1 MALPVSDRAIIL
13 QIKPYRETS
22 AIVSSLTEHNGLL
35 RGVVKGNRGHQAG
48 RKRGMNLQGISL
60 SNISFTGRSD
70 LKTITRVDSIQ
81 QYKIAASLLTHSVL
95 LAELCHKLLPPGQ
108 EEGVI
113 FDLLHESLLILAG
126 NSAEPDEVVINF
138 IVRLLDNQ
146 GYDLLSE
153 ELPDIRTA
161 DLTERSKTG
170 MNNSEV
176 LLSLEKALKHYY
188 PKRPINTFRYI
199 TRKSYETRG

>member
-22 AIVSSLTEHNGLL
+22 AIVSILTEHNGLL
-35 RGVVKGNRGHQAG
+35 RGILRGNRGLQTG
-48 RKRGMNLQGISL
+48 RKKGMILQGISL

-70 LKTITRVDSIQ
+70 LKTITRVDTVQ
-81 QYKIAASLLTHSVL
+81 QYKISASLLTHSVL

-126 NSAEPDEVVINF
+126 SNVEPDEVVINF

-153 ELPDIRTA
+153 GLPDIGTT
-161 DLTERSKTG
+161 DFSDYSKTG

-176 LLSLEKALKHYY
+176 LLNLEKVLKHYY

>member
-1 MALPVSDRAIIL
+1 MALPLSDRAIIL

-35 RGVVKGNRGHQAG
+35 RGVLKGNRGLQSG
-48 RKRGMNLQGISL
+48 RKKGVILQGISL
-60 SNISFTGRSD
+60 SNISFTGRTD
-70 LKTITRVDSIQ
+70 LKTITRVDTVQ
-81 QYKIAASLLTHSVL
+81 QYKISASLLTHSVL

-113 FDLLHESLLILAG
+113 FDLLHESLLTLAG
-126 NSAEPDEVVINF
+126 GNAEPDEVAINF

-153 ELPDIRTA
+153 ELPDISTS
-161 DLTERSKTG
+161 DFSEYSETG

-176 LLSLEKALKHYY
+176 LLNLEKVLKHYY
-188 PKRPINTFRYI
+188 PRRPINTFRYI

>member
-1 MALPVSDRAIIL
+1 MALPLSDRAIIL

-35 RGVVKGNRGHQAG
+35 RGVLKGNRGLQSG
-48 RKRGMNLQGISL
+48 RKKGVILQGISL
-60 SNISFTGRSD
+60 SNISFTGRTD
-70 LKTITRVDSIQ
+70 LKTITRVDTVQ
-81 QYKIAASLLTHSVL
+81 QYKISASLLTHSVL

-113 FDLLHESLLILAG
+113 FDLLHESLLTLAG
-126 NSAEPDEVVINF
+126 GNVEPDEVAINF

-153 ELPDIRTA
+153 ELPDISTS
-161 DLTERSKTG
+161 DFSEYSETG

-176 LLSLEKALKHYY
+176 LLNLEKVLKHYY
-188 PKRPINTFRYI
+188 PRRPINTFRYI

>member
-1 MALPVSDRAIIL
+1 MALTLSDRAIVL

-22 AIVSSLTEHNGLL
+22 AIISTLTEHNGLL
-35 RGVVKGNRGHQAG
+35 RGILKGNRGLQSG
-48 RKRGMNLQGISL
+48 RKRSMTLQGISL

-70 LKTITRVDSIQ
+70 LKTITRVDTVQ

-95 LAELCHKLLPPGQ
+95 LTELCHKLLPPGQ

-113 FDLLHESLLILAG
+113 FDLLHESLLTLAG
-126 NSAEPDEVVINF
+126 TDAEPDEVVINF
-138 IVRLLDNQ
+138 IIRLLDNQ

-153 ELPDIRTA
+153 GLPDIRTSE
-161 DLTERSKTG
+161 LSEFSRTG

-176 LLSLEKALKHYY
+176 LLSLEKVLQHYY

-199 TRKSYETRG
+199 TRKTYETRG